1 MRHISVVAP
10 VLAVLLIGSLPAAAR
25 GQQEI
30 PPTLRQTRLGQALQD
45 QQNQSARPA
54 DVPDDQRPVPAEA
67 VRNQLQQMLWQLP
80 PAVRGVLQYDSTL
93 IDHPGYLDP
102 YPSLQA
108 FLKRHP
114 EISRNPTYF
123 FGEPADYRRGPSALE
138 AFAAILAG
146 TGLFIAFMT
155 LLVLVGSVASQ
166 VVDYR
171 RWVRQTRMQIDV
183 HTKILDRMQ
192 SNEDLLAYVQTPA
205 GRNFLEFSPA
215 GPRPEPRLTGAPFGR
230 ILWSVQ
236 VGVVLATLG
245 IGLRYAQGRVPE
257 EIMPAFTVLAVI
269 VMSLGLGAVIS
280 AVVAYFLSSR
290 LGLLPSRRQETNA

>member
-1 MRHISVVAP
+1 MRQTAILAL
-10 VLAVLLIGSLPAAAR
+10 VLAVLGALPTPAR
-25 GQQEI
+25 GQQEFLV
-30 PPTLRQTRLGQALQD
+30 LRQTRLAQEQRG
-45 QQNQSARPA
+45 QSAQPA
-54 DVPDDQRPVPAEA
+54 DRGEQNRTLSAEETRQR
-67 VRNQLQQMLWQLP
+67 LQEMLWQLP

-93 IDHPGYLDP
+93 IDRPGYLDP

-108 FLKRHP
+108 FLKQHP
-114 EISRNPTYF
+114 EVSRNPTYF
-123 FGEPADYRRGPSALE
+123 FGSPTPQRGPSPLE

-183 HTKILDRMQ
+183 HSKILDRMQ

-205 GRNFLEFSPA
+205 GRNFLEFTPGST
-215 GPRPEPRLTGAPFGR
+215 RPEPRFPGAPFGR

-236 VGVVLATLG
+236 AGVVLAAFG
-245 IGLRYAQGRVPE
+245 IGLRYAQGTVPE

-269 VMSLGLGAVIS
+269 VMSLGIGAVIS

>member
-1 MRHISVVAP
+1 MRPLSVVVP
-10 VLAVLLIGSLPAAAR
+10 VLAVLVIGSLPAAAR

-30 PPTLRQTRLGQALQD
+30 PPTLRQTRLGEALQD
-45 QQNQSARPA
+45 QRNQSAPPA

-67 VRNQLQQMLWQLP
+67 VRNQLQQLP
-80 PAVRGVLQYDSTL
+80 PAVRGVLQYDATL
-93 IDHPGYLDP
+93 IDQPGYLDP
-102 YPSLQA
+102 YPTLQA

-114 EISRNPTYF
+114 EIARNPAYF
-123 FGEPADYRRGPSALE
+123 FGEPADDRRGPSMLE

-155 LLVLVGSVASQ
+155 ILVVVGSVASQ
-166 VVDYR
+166 VVEYR
-171 RWVRQTRMQIDV
+171 RWVRQTRMQIEV

-205 GRNFLEFSPA
+205 ARNFLEFSPA
-215 GPRPEPRLTGAPFGR
+215 GPSPEPRLTGAPFGR

-236 VGVVLATLG
+236 AGVLLATLG
-245 IGLRYAQGRVPE
+245 VGLRYAQWRVPE

-280 AVVAYFLSSR
+280 AAVAYFLSSR

>member
-1 MRHISVVAP
+1 MRQTAILALA
-10 VLAVLLIGSLPAAAR
+10 LAVLSSLPAQAQ
-25 GQQEI
+25 GQPETVG
-30 PPTLRQTRLGQALQD
+30 PVLRQTRLAQEQRG
-45 QQNQSARPA
+45 QSAQPTDA
-54 DVPDDQRPVPAEA
+54 DSNRGPDAPAEA

-80 PAVRGVLQYDSTL
+80 PAVRGVLQYDPTL
-93 IDHPGYLDP
+93 IDRPGYLDP

-123 FGEPADYRRGPSALE
+123 FGNADNRRGPNPLE

-183 HTKILDRMQ
+183 HSKILDRMQ

-205 GRNFLEFSPA
+205 GRNFLEFAPGST
-215 GPRPEPRLTGAPFGR
+215 RPEPRFPGAPFGR

-236 VGVVLATLG
+236 AGVVLAAFG
-245 IGLRYAQGRVPE
+245 IGLRYAQGTVPE
-257 EIMPAFTVLAVI
+257 EIMPAFTVLAII
-269 VMSLGLGAVIS
+269 VMSLGIGAVIS

>member
-1 MRHISVVAP
+1 MRQVAVLVL
-10 VLAVLLIGSLPAAAR
+10 VLAVLFPGSLTAQAR

-30 PPTLRQTRLGQALQD
+30 GPILRQRGQAEQPVSVGD
-45 QQNQSARPA
+45 QGPTQSAEQTR
-54 DVPDDQRPVPAEA
+54 QE
-67 VRNQLQQMLWQLP
+67 LQQMLWQLP

-93 IDHPGYLDP
+93 IDRPDYLAP

-108 FLKRHP
+108 FIKQHP
-114 EISRNPTYF
+114 EVARNPAYF
-123 FGEPADYRRGPSALE
+123 FGDPDYRRGSSPLE
-138 AFAAILAG
+138 AFAGILAG

-155 LLVLVGSVASQ
+155 LLVIVASVARQ

-171 RWVRQTRMQIDV
+171 RWVRHTRMQMDV

-205 GRNFLEFSPA
+205 GRNFLEFAPA
-215 GPRPEPRLTGAPFGR
+215 GQGPEPRQASAPLGR

-236 VGVVLATLG
+236 AGVVLAALG
-245 IGLRYAQGRVPE
+245 IGLRYAQGTVPE
-257 EIMPAFTVLAVI
+257 EIMPAFTVLGII
-269 VMSLGLGAVIS
+269 VMSLGLGGVLS
-280 AVVAYFLSSR
+280 AIIAYVLSSR